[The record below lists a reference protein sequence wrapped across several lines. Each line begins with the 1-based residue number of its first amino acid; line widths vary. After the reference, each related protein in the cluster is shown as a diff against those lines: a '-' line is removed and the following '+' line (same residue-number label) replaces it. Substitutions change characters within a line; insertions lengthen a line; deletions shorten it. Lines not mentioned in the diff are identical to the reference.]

1 MAQRDTVRTSLA
13 QDHPGQQDGRSNRSP
28 GPKQPVR
35 AGWRILAA
43 GLLLPG
49 AVFALASTARAADAP
64 SYAEL
69 QPIFQQ
75 RCVVCHSGSGAAA
88 GLALDTLDGLRKGA
102 ARGPVVVPGQPARSE
117 LVKRLNGQSL
127 PRMPLTGPPW
137 VETADIARI
146 ERWIAAGLPAG
157 APVEPAR
164 APVAPSPLPG
174 QAVTWAHVAPIF
186 ATRCAKCHSPQ
197 GQMGPAPE
205 GYAVNSYE
213 AAVSAN
219 DRVRIVPGR
228 PEASEVLRRIRGHAR
243 PRMPFDGPPWLD
255 DAQTRLVERWIAD
268 GARDA
273 SGVPA
278 PVRGG
283 ARIRLRGVMSSDGT
297 LDGLAL
303 PAGGRR
309 DKLPRPGEEMEL
321 RGWLLPDGRI
331 EVERLRRR

>member
-1 MAQRDTVRTSLA
+1 MAQRDRGRTSIG
-13 QDHPGQQDGRSNRSP
+13 QHHPGQQGGRSSRP
-28 GPKQPVR
+28 RPERPVR
-35 AGWRILAA
+35 ARCRDFAA
-43 GLLLPG
+43 RLLLPG
-49 AVFALASTARAADAP
+49 ALSALAAAASAADAP
-64 SYAEL
+64 DYAEL

-75 RCVVCHSGSGAAA
+75 RCVICHSGSGAAA

-102 ARGPVVVPGQPARSE
+102 TRGPVVVPGQPARSE
-117 LVKRLNGQSL
+117 LIKRLNGQSL

-137 VETADIARI
+137 VEARDIARI

-157 APVEPAR
+157 APVPPAQ
-164 APVAPSPLPG
+164 APVAASPLPG
-174 QAVTWAHVAPIF
+174 QAVTWAHVAPVF
-186 ATRCAKCHSPQ
+186 ATRCATCHSPQ
-197 GQMGPAPE
+197 GRMGPAPE
-205 GYAVNSYE
+205 GYVVSSYE

-268 GARDA
+268 GARDP

-278 PVRGG
+278 PIRGG
-283 ARIRLRGVMSSDGT
+283 ARIRLRGVMSPDGT
-297 LDGLAL
+297 LDGLVL
-303 PAGGRR
+303 PAGDRR

-331 EVERLRRR
+331 ETERLRRR